1 MCSAPRCALCLY
13 DLISSQSSPF
23 TEAGNSPEVTQLV
36 RGEAL
41 SMMRLTPPHPLLQ
54 VPHDS
59 AWPIGTSH
67 PLSLSDWL
75 RPGHGIQ
82 CGPMRGLS
90 GGFAELVGDRKSQS
104 AQVAKTGDNLSESRP
119 QTEAK
124 PREEK
129 REIEFSSLDPNRLKL
144 SSSTGRDFLPV

>member
-1 MCSAPRCALCLY
+1 
-13 DLISSQSSPF
+13 
-23 TEAGNSPEVTQLV
+23 
-36 RGEAL
+36 
-41 SMMRLTPPHPLLQ
+41 
-54 VPHDS
+54 
-59 AWPIGTSH
+59 
-67 PLSLSDWL
+67 
-75 RPGHGIQ
+75 
-82 CGPMRGLS
+82 MRGLS